1 MNLDIPYF
9 SLLLL
14 VVFLLE
20 RNVDKKSKQTID
32 ARIRVK
38 VEMKVPIEIFF
49 RPTPQTPL
57 PAPKTW
63 PTQKFTPLQKFLTQA
78 EKLIFWP
85 T

>member
-20 RNVDKKSKQTID
+20 RNVDKKSKRIID
-32 ARIRVK
+32 VRIPVK
-38 VEMKVPIEIFF
+38 LEMKVSIEIFF

-57 PAPKTW
+57 PPPKTW
-63 PTQKFTPLQKFLTQA
+63 PTQKFTPLQKILTQA
-78 EKLIFWP
+78 EKLIF
-85 T
+85 